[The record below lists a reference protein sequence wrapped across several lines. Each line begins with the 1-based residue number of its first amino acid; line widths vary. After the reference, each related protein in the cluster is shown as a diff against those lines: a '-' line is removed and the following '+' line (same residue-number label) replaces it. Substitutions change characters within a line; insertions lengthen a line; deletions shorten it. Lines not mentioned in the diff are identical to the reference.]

1 MAMMTATSL
10 NVITGSNGVGTVS
23 NFYPAKMAA
32 MVANVNI
39 FDVPHTP
46 RVDRSRIDYL
56 LSDKITHIIRQGRLV
71 EIRREGANT
80 GVLYSFSIGWFKR
93 LWVIVYDFK
102 VSEVSVH
109 RCLSGRTETIPDE
122 MLEFVDLNDAWK
134 ERFIK
139 NVKSNSSHPA
149 YWHNRLGL

>member
-1 MAMMTATSL
+1 
-10 NVITGSNGVGTVS
+10 
-23 NFYPAKMAA
+23 

-80 GVLYSFSIGWFKR
+80 
-93 LWVIVYDFK
+93 
-102 VSEVSVH
+102 
-109 RCLSGRTETIPDE
+109 
-122 MLEFVDLNDAWK
+122 
-134 ERFIK
+134 
-139 NVKSNSSHPA
+139 
-149 YWHNRLGL
+149 